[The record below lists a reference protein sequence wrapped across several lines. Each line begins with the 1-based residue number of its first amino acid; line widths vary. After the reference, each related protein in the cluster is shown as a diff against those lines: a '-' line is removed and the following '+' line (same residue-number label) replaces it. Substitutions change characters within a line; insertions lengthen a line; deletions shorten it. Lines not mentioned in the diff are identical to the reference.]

1 MDDTAPKTN
10 NQNKANVPPD
20 QPVSGTQVA
29 QNIPNDKIVTD
40 QGQYTPSSSSLNKEI
55 GPSSS
60 SKLSEVVKPS
70 EPEVN
75 LGEDLKNVGIT
86 ANTDKPKLDEVH
98 EKIGV
103 TQVAENTPVNSAP
116 TGKVVLP
123 MSEEEA
129 EGILKNKKTNF
140 NLHESVGEYAGDY
153 TEDSLPFLAALVVKV
168 VKEMHRRVFKKQT

>member
-1 MDDTAPKTN
+1 MDDTALKTN
-10 NQNKANVPPD
+10 NQNQPSAPIG
-20 QPVSGTQVA
+20 QPVDPARNPG
-29 QNIPNDKIVTD
+29 NDKVVTD
-40 QGQYTPSSSSLNKEI
+40 QGQYTPVSSSLNKEI
-55 GPSSS
+55 GPSSF
-60 SKLSEVVKPS
+60 SEVVKPS

-75 LGEDLKNVGIT
+75 LGEDLKNVGM
-86 ANTDKPKLDEVH
+86 AVNTDKPKLDEVH

-103 TQVAENTPVNSAP
+103 TQTAENTPVKTAP

-129 EGILKNKKTNF
+129 EGVLKNKKNNF

-168 VKEMHRRVFKKQT
+168 VKEMHRRVFKKNT